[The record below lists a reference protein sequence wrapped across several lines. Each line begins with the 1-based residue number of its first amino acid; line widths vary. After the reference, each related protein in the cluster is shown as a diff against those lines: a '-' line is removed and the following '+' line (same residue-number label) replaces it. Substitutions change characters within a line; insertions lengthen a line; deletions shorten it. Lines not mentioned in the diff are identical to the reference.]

1 MLVAYIGDMKT
12 QNQIKR
18 NLSRP
23 EVIEHIKNML
33 SVNEGLNRNRL
44 ANNLCREYN
53 FYDARG
59 KAQLGSCMKALKDL
73 ERQGFLTLPASLRK
87 TTGKWSPRRLDKA
100 VLEAKDVPDE
110 VTAIQALQ
118 LVRVQGEKQMR
129 IWNELIIREHP
140 QGHRPLVGRQLRYLI
155 KSEHGWLGAVG
166 FAAAA
171 LHLKD
176 RDRWI
181 GWDLEGRR
189 AYLDR
194 VVGLS
199 RFLIR
204 NQVHCRNLA
213 SRVLAMCIKRI
224 PADFEN
230 RYGYRPWLLE
240 SFVDISRYSGTCYR
254 AANWLRIGRTQGRGR
269 QDRKKEMRETVKD
282 IYVYVL
288 DDDFR
293 QQMDLPKDAGRT
305 PLRPEAGLDDYCWAE
320 KEFGGAPIGD
330 NRLSN
335 RLVDIAHI
343 KGQSPGASWLA
354 ACQGD
359 KARAKGYYR
368 FIEHPDEEAM
378 MMENILKPHRERTI
392 RRMEEQQT
400 VLCIQDTTSLNYTE
414 LQQCE
419 GLGVIGKNNTSTE
432 NRGLRLHST
441 MAITADGLPLGILR
455 GQCYAPELKPE
466 RKDKDH
472 RTIPIEEKETFRWIE
487 GLRDCME
494 VIRDMPNTSGVAIMD
509 REGDFFD
516 LFDEWRRNPRVD
528 LLIRAQ
534 HDRRT
539 GEDLSL
545 FEVVEQTPVQFRLRI
560 DIPRYSARRKKA
572 GRAARRKSSARQ
584 AEVAVRYTPVNLLPP
599 RWGLNSGKTPVPVW
613 FIHIVEENPPE
624 GIEPLEWRLIT
635 TIEIDSKEKAI
646 QCLRWYKLRWRI
658 EDWHRVLKTGCKI
671 ERLAHKTAE
680 RLKRA
685 IAINMVIAWRIMLM
699 TLLGREVPNLPAEV
713 LFSDIEIEVLQRHAL
728 KKKLKKPSSLG
739 DAVILLG
746 RLGGYLGRGKD
757 PPPGHEVIW
766 KGYSQLQTMCMGFS
780 LAEDRTLPVYF
791 TG

>member
-23 EVIEHIKNML
+23 DVIKDIKKIL
-33 SVNEGLNRNRL
+33 SANEGLNQHQL
-44 ANNLCREYN
+44 AKILCREYD

-59 KAQLGSCMKALKDL
+59 KAQLGSCTKALKDL
-73 ERQGFLTLPASLRK
+73 ERQGLLTLPAPLRK
-87 TTGKWSPRRLDKA
+87 TTGEWSPRRLDKA
-100 VLEAKDVPDE
+100 VPEAKDVPDE
-110 VTAIQALQ
+110 VTAIQDLR
-118 LVRVQGEKQMR
+118 LVRVQDEKQMR
-129 IWNELIIREHP
+129 VWNELIIREHP

-155 KSEHGWLGAVG
+155 KSEHGWLGAIG

-176 RDRWI
+176 RDQWI
-181 GWDLEGRR
+181 GWDWEIRRSYLERI
-189 AYLDR
+189 
-194 VVGLS
+194 VGLS

-204 NQVHCRNLA
+204 NQVHCQNLA
-213 SRVLAMCIKRI
+213 SCVLAMCIKDMTT
-224 PADFEN
+224 DFEKM
-230 RYGYRPWLLE
+230 YGYQPWLLE
-240 SFVDISRYSGTCYR
+240 SFVDISRYTGTCYR
-254 AANWLRIGRTQGRGR
+254 AANWLRIGQTQGRGR
-269 QDRKKEMRETVKD
+269 QDRKLERRETVKD

-288 DDDFR
+288 EDNFR
-293 QQMDLPKDAGRT
+293 QKMGLPEDAGRT
-305 PLRPEAGLDDYCWAE
+305 PLRPEAGLDDNCWAE
-320 KEFGGAPIGD
+320 NEFGGAPIGD

-335 RLVDIAHI
+335 RLVDIAQT
-343 KGQSPGASWLA
+343 KGQNPGASWLA
-354 ACQGD
+354 ACRGN
-359 KARAKGYYR
+359 KAAAKGYYR

-378 MMENILKPHRERTI
+378 TMENILKPHRERTI
-392 RRMEEQQT
+392 RRMEGQQT

-441 MAITADGLPLGILR
+441 MAITTDGLPLGILR

-466 RKDKDH
+466 RKGKDR

-494 VIRDMPNTSGVAIMD
+494 VIKDMPSTSGVAVMD
-509 REGDFFD
+509 REGDFFE
-516 LFDEWRRNPRVD
+516 LFDEWRQNPRVD

-545 FEVVEQTPVQFRLRI
+545 FEMVEQSPIQFRLRI

-572 GRAARRKSSARQ
+572 GRSARKKSSARQ
-584 AEVAVRYTPVNLLPP
+584 AEVAVRYTSANLLPP
-599 RWGLNSGKTPVPVW
+599 RWGLNSGKAPVPVW
-613 FIHIVEENPPE
+613 FIHIVEEDPPK
-624 GIEPLEWRLIT
+624 GIQPLEWRLIT
-635 TIEIDSKEKAI
+635 TIEIDSEEKAI
-646 QCLRWYKLRWRI
+646 QCLRWYRLRWRI

-685 IAINMVIAWRIMLM
+685 IAINMVIAWRIMMM
-699 TLLGREVPNLPAEV
+699 TLLGREVPDLPAEV

-728 KKKLKKPSSLG
+728 KKKQKKPSSLG

-766 KGYSQLQTMCMGFS
+766 KGYSQLQTMCMGFL
-780 LAEDRTLPVYF
+780 LADDRTLPVYF

>member
-1 MLVAYIGDMKT
+1 MAAYIGDMKT
-12 QNQIKR
+12 QNQLKR
-18 NLSRP
+18 NLSQP
-23 EVIEHIKNML
+23 DVIEDINKILNVNSGL
-33 SVNEGLNRNRL
+33 SRTQL
-44 ANNLCREYN
+44 AKTLCQKYA

-59 KAQLGSCMKALKDL
+59 KPQLSSCLKALREL
-73 ERQGFLTLPASLRK
+73 ERHNLLSLPASQKKNTGHK
-87 TTGKWSPRRLDKA
+87 TPRRLGEA
-100 VLEAKDVPDE
+100 VPEAKDVPDE
-110 VTAIQALQ
+110 VTAIKDLR
-118 LVRVQGEKQMR
+118 LVRVQGEGQMR
-129 IWNELIIREHP
+129 IWNELMIREHP

-155 KSEHGWLGAVG
+155 ESEHGWLGAIG

-176 RDRWI
+176 RDHWI
-181 GWDLEGRR
+181 GWDWEIRRSYLE
-189 AYLDR
+189 R

-204 NQVHCRNLA
+204 NQVHCQNLA
-213 SRVLAMCIKRI
+213 SCVLAMSIKKMTT
-224 PADFEN
+224 DFEK
-230 RYGYRPWLLE
+230 RYGYQPWLLE
-240 SFVDISRYSGTCYR
+240 SFVDISRYTGTCYR
-254 AANWLRIGRTQGRGR
+254 AANWLRIGQTQGRGR
-269 QDRKKEMRETVKD
+269 QDRKREKLETVKD

-288 DDDFR
+288 DDNFR
-293 QQMDLPKDAGRT
+293 QKMGLPEDAGRT
-305 PLRPEAGLDDYCWAE
+305 PLRPESGLDDDCWAE
-320 KEFGGAPIGD
+320 NEFGGATIGD

-378 MMENILKPHRERTI
+378 TMENILKPHRERTI

-400 VLCIQDTTSLNYTE
+400 VLCIQDTTSLNYSE
-414 LQQCE
+414 LQQCV
-419 GLGVIGKNNTSTE
+419 GLGVIGKNHTSTE
-432 NRGLRLHST
+432 SRGLRLHST
-441 MAITADGLPLGILR
+441 MAITTDGVPLGILR

-466 RKDKDH
+466 RKGKDH

-509 REGDFFD
+509 REGDFFE
-516 LFDEWRRNPRVD
+516 LFDEWRKNPRVN

-539 GEDLSL
+539 GEDFSL
-545 FEVVEQTPVQFRLRI
+545 FEMVEQSPVQLRLQI
-560 DIPRYSARRKKA
+560 DLPRYSARRKKA
-572 GRAARRKSSARQ
+572 GRSARKKSSARQ
-584 AEVAVRYTPVNLLPP
+584 AEVAVRYTSVNLIPP

-613 FIHIVEENPPE
+613 FIHIVEEDPPK

-635 TIEIDSKEKAI
+635 TIKIDSAEKAI
-646 QCLRWYKLRWRI
+646 QCLRWYRLRWRI
-658 EDWHRVLKTGCKI
+658 EDWHRVLKTGCRI
-671 ERLAHKTAE
+671 ERLAHKKAE

-685 IAINMVIAWRIMLM
+685 IAVNMVIAWRIMLM
-699 TLLGREVPNLPAEV
+699 TLLGREVPDLPAEV
-713 LFSDIEIEVLQRHAL
+713 LFTDIEIEVLQRYAL
-728 KKKLKKPSSLG
+728 KKKLKIPALLG
-739 DAVILLG
+739 DAIILLG

-780 LAEDRTLPVYF
+780 LVEK
-791 TG
+791 

>member
-1 MLVAYIGDMKT
+1 MET
-12 QNQIKR
+12 QNQLKR
-18 NLSRP
+18 NLSQP
-23 EVIEHIKNML
+23 DVIEDINKILN
-33 SVNEGLNRNRL
+33 VNRGMNRTQL
-44 ANNLCREYN
+44 ANTLCQKYA

-59 KAQLGSCMKALKDL
+59 KPQLSSCLKALREL
-73 ERQGFLTLPASLRK
+73 ERHNLLSLPASQKKNTDHK
-87 TTGKWSPRRLDKA
+87 TPRRLGEA
-100 VLEAKDVPDE
+100 VPDAKDVPDE
-110 VTAIQALQ
+110 VTAIKDLG
-118 LVRVQGEKQMR
+118 LVRVQSEKQMR
-129 IWNELIIREHP
+129 IWNELMIREHP

-155 KSEHGWLGAVG
+155 KSEHGWLGAIG

-176 RDRWI
+176 RDQWI
-181 GWDLEGRR
+181 GWDWEDRRSYLE
-189 AYLDR
+189 R

-204 NQVHCRNLA
+204 NQVHCQNLA
-213 SRVLAMCIKRI
+213 SCVLAMSIKKMTT
-224 PADFEN
+224 DFEKM
-230 RYGYRPWLLE
+230 YGYQPWLLE
-240 SFVDISRYSGTCYR
+240 SFVDISRYTGTCYR
-254 AANWLRIGRTQGRGR
+254 AANWLRIGQTQGRGR
-269 QDRKKEMRETVKD
+269 QDRKREQLETVKD

-288 DDDFR
+288 DDNFR
-293 QQMDLPKDAGRT
+293 QKMGLPEDAGRT
-305 PLRPEAGLDDYCWAE
+305 PLRPESGLDDDCWAE
-320 KEFGGAPIGD
+320 NEFGGATIGD

-378 MMENILKPHRERTI
+378 TMENILKPHRERTI

-400 VLCIQDTTSLNYTE
+400 VLCVQDTTSLNYSE

-419 GLGVIGKNNTSTE
+419 GLGVIGKNHTSTE
-432 NRGLRLHST
+432 SRGLRLHST
-441 MAITADGLPLGILR
+441 MAITTDGVPLGILR

-466 RKDKDH
+466 RKEKDH

-509 REGDFFD
+509 REGDFFE
-516 LFDEWRRNPRVD
+516 LFDEWRKNPRVN

-545 FEVVEQTPVQFRLRI
+545 FEVVEQSPVQFRLRI

-572 GRAARRKSSARQ
+572 GRSARKKSSARQ
-584 AEVAVRYTPVNLLPP
+584 AEVAVRYTSVNLLPP

-613 FIHIVEENPPE
+613 FIHIVEEDPPK

-635 TIEIDSKEKAI
+635 TIKIDSEEKAI
-646 QCLRWYKLRWRI
+646 KCLCWYKLRWRI
-658 EDWHRVLKTGCKI
+658 EDWHRVLKTGCRI
-671 ERLAHKTAE
+671 ERLGHKTAE

-685 IAINMVIAWRIMLM
+685 IAVNMVIAWRIMLM
-699 TLLGREVPNLPAEV
+699 TLLGREVPDLPAEV
-713 LFSDIEIEVLQRHAL
+713 LFTDIEIEVLQRYAL
-728 KKKLKKPSSLG
+728 
-739 DAVILLG
+739 
-746 RLGGYLGRGKD
+746 
-757 PPPGHEVIW
+757 
-766 KGYSQLQTMCMGFS
+766 
-780 LAEDRTLPVYF
+780 
-791 TG
+791 

>member
-1 MLVAYIGDMKT
+1 MLVAYSGNMKT
-12 QNQIKR
+12 QNQVKR

-23 EVIEHIKNML
+23 EVIEDIKNIL
-33 SVNEGLNRNRL
+33 SVNEGLNQHRL
-44 ANNLCREYN
+44 AKKLCQKYN
-53 FYDARG
+53 FHDARG
-59 KAQLGSCMKALKDL
+59 NAQVSSCLKALKEL
-73 ERQGFLTLPASLRK
+73 ERQDVLTLPAPQEKKGGS
-87 TTGKWSPRRLDKA
+87 GSPRRLEEA
-100 VLEAKDVPDE
+100 VPEAIDVPDE
-110 VTAIQALQ
+110 VTAIQDLR
-118 LVRVQGEKQMR
+118 LVRVQGEEQMR

-155 KSEHGWLGAVG
+155 ESEHGWLGAIG

-176 RDRWI
+176 RDQWI
-181 GWDLEGRR
+181 GWDWEDRRSYLE
-189 AYLDR
+189 R

-204 NQVHCRNLA
+204 NQVHCQNLA
-213 SRVLAMCIKRI
+213 SRVLAMSIKKMTT
-224 PADFEN
+224 DFEKM
-230 RYGYRPWLLE
+230 YGYQPWLVE
-240 SFVDISRYSGTCYR
+240 SFVDISRYTGTCYR
-254 AANWLRIGRTQGRGR
+254 AANWLRIGQTQGRGR
-269 QDRKKEMRETVKD
+269 QDRKLERRETVKD
-282 IYVYVL
+282 IYMYVL
-288 DDDFR
+288 NDNFR
-293 QQMDLPKDAGRT
+293 QQMGLPEDAGRT
-305 PLRPEAGLDDYCWAE
+305 PLNPEAGVDDDCWAQN
-320 KEFGGAPIGD
+320 EFGGTPIGD
-330 NRLSN
+330 HRLSE
-335 RLVDIAHI
+335 RLVDIAHT
-343 KGQSPGASWLA
+343 KGQNPGASWLA

-359 KARAKGYYR
+359 KAAAKGYYR

-378 MMENILKPHRERTI
+378 TMENILKPHRERTI
-392 RRMEEQQT
+392 RRMQDQRT
-400 VLCIQDTTSLNYTE
+400 VLCIQDTTSLNYSE

-419 GLGVIGKNNTSTE
+419 GLGVIGKNHTSTISK
-432 NRGLRLHST
+432 GLHLHST
-441 MAITADGLPLGILR
+441 LAITVDGLPLGILR

-466 RKDKDH
+466 RKGKDH

-494 VIRDMPNTSGVAIMD
+494 VIGDMPNTTGVAIMD
-509 REGDFFD
+509 REGDFFE
-516 LFDEWRRNPRVD
+516 LFDEWRQKPRVD

-545 FEVVEQTPVQFRLRI
+545 FEMVEQSQVQFRMRI

-572 GRAARRKSSARQ
+572 GRLARKKSSARQ
-584 AEVAVRYTPVNLLPP
+584 AAVAIRYTSANLLPP
-599 RWGLNSGKTPVPVW
+599 RWGLNSGKAPVPVW
-613 FIHIVEENPPE
+613 FIHIVEENPPK

-635 TIEIDSKEKAI
+635 TIEIDSHEKAV
-646 QCLRWYKLRWRI
+646 QCLRWYRLRWRI
-658 EDWHRVLKTGCKI
+658 EDWHRVLKTGCRI

-685 IAINMVIAWRIMLM
+685 IAVNMVIAWRIMLI
-699 TLLGREVPNLPAEV
+699 TLLGREVPELPAEV
-713 LFSDIEIEVLQRHAL
+713 LFSDIEIEVLHRDAL
-728 KKKLKKPSSLG
+728 KKKLKIPASLG

-780 LAEDRTLPVYF
+780 LASK
-791 TG
+791 